1 MFKQHYLVSSFI
13 INIYR
18 KHCLLKVLHRLM
30 NISSKFQ
37 DVQDHIL
44 LLTLMET
51 NELDS
56 PFFRQIFRPTV
67 KGCRGRASEL
77 LLSTGL

>member
-1 MFKQHYLVSSFI
+1 MFKQDYLVSSFI

-18 KHCLLKVLHRLM
+18 KDCLLKVLHRLM

-56 PFFRQIFRPTV
+56 PI
-67 KGCRGRASEL
+67 L
-77 LLSTGL
+77 